1 LRINQIVKDG
11 MLDEY
16 KFGEDGDTEVIS
28 FMTENQDAL
37 REISLR
43 MVLKIADLRKMDPAN
58 WTKLA
63 RTTCMKGT
71 I

>member
-1 LRINQIVKDG
+1 

-16 KFGEDGDTEVIS
+16 EFGKDGDTEIID
-28 FMTENQDAL
+28 FMIENTDRL

-43 MVLKIADLRKMDPAN
+43 MVLKIADLRKMDSDN
-58 WTKLA
+58 WKSLA
-63 RTTCMKGT
+63 KTTCMKGV

>member
-1 LRINQIVKDG
+1 
-11 MLDEY
+11 
-16 KFGEDGDTEVIS
+16 
-28 FMTENQDAL
+28 MTENQDVL